1 MGKYASTSDVAARDN
16 HWEQIMSELPGD
28 LLYTN
33 DHEWLRREDD
43 GSVTIGITDHAA
55 TALGDLVYVEL
66 PEVGQDV
73 EAGGEMAVVE
83 SVKAASDVYAP
94 VAGSVA
100 AVNEELSDDPEKI
113 NADPYGDGWIVRLE
127 IEGLDESELMSP
139 DAYQQLLDELDD

>member
-1 MGKYASTSDVAARDN
+1 
-16 HWEQIMSELPGD
+16 MSELPGD

-33 DHEWLRREDD
+33 DHEWLRREGD
-43 GSVTIGITDHAA
+43 GTVTVGITEHAA

-94 VAGSVA
+94 VNGSITE
-100 AVNEELSDDPEKI
+100 VNEELSDDPEKI
-113 NADPYGDGWIVRLE
+113 NADPYGDGWIVKME
-127 IEGLDESELMSP
+127 VADLDEGELLSP